1 MAILTIVL
9 LVIILVTFLLSIKV
23 VNTGYVSIVER
34 FGKYHRTLEPGWH
47 IIVPFADFV
56 RKKGFYKTTNNRY
69 RSTECNYT
77 R

>member
-47 IIVPFADFV
+47 IIVPL
-56 RKKGFYKTTNNRY
+56 GIL
-69 RSTECNYT
+69 
-77 R
+77 